1 MKHLRTLAYLLLAA
15 SLTAC
20 GSKEQKEEENEVG
33 RKKYEIEKNPVDTIV
48 LRKQY
53 FTYAGWPTLR
63 FNPPSRYFSFPSATY
78 S

>member
-33 RKKYEIEKNPVDTIV
+33 RKKYEIEKI
-48 LRKQY
+48 
-53 FTYAGWPTLR
+53 
-63 FNPPSRYFSFPSATY
+63 PSTR
-78 S
+78 